1 MGSSVEQNILVT
13 GGAGFIGT
21 HTVVQLLKEGFKVS
35 IIDNLDNSVIEA
47 VDRVREL
54 VGPDLSNKLE
64 FNLGDL
70 RNKGD
75 IEKLFSKQRKYLSNS
90 VQLSKKG
97 RGDASAVYGSTER
110 SEKEL
115 GWKAKYGVDEM
126 CRDQWNWANNNP
138 WGYQKK
144 L

>member
-64 FNLGDL
+64 FNLVSTTSL
-70 RNKGD
+70 ALVWYS
-75 IEKLFSKQRKYLSNS
+75 E
-90 VQLSKKG
+90 
-97 RGDASAVYGSTER
+97 AV
-110 SEKEL
+110 L
-115 GWKAKYGVDEM
+115 LLLACLV
-126 CRDQWNWANNNP
+126 
-138 WGYQKK
+138 
-144 L
+144 